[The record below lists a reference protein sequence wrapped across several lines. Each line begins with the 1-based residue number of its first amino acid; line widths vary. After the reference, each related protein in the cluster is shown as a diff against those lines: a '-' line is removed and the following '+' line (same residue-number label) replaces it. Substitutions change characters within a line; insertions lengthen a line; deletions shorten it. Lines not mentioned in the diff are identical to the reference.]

1 MAYYKVGPDN
11 STFFSKRTTWELLD
25 AINVAVDGDII
36 EVANSYY
43 YESDN
48 SIRIDKSISIIGE
61 IVKSENNQKLP
72 TIYTGIFISNGAH
85 VTIKN
90 LILRRDREKANVV
103 NIKEKS
109 TFIGENLL
117 IANTIEEGELYPVI
131 YCDSSNLELNDIH
144 LLENHLDK
152 HKLYGNNSEINIYNS
167 LLKSTVYIEDC
178 SLSLSET
185 NFEDIPEKTSA
196 IYSKNSEVE
205 IDSCEFSNG
214 LKFEKS
220 NLHITN
226 TTIKTD
232 DANAIIIKNKSTAKI
247 VNCIFSNKSENYPC
261 CFIDD
266 SNLTVNATTITQ
278 PNYYAALRCENANIN
293 ISRIHTSS
301 IKSSSSNIVI
311 SDYSTIEEGIYL
323 YNNTKISGNKIYILG
338 KNNGK
343 VNLYAE
349 NKSNISLDIINFGI
363 PSSPTVK
370 IERNVDF
377 NVNTL
382 NFLKFNEETQ
392 NFYLNDNNQYIIL
405 DKEVDIDYFGE
416 KTAFE
421 KLEEMIGLERV
432 KSEVK
437 EFIAMAQMNKMRS
450 DKGLPT
456 SSLTLH
462 SLFLGN
468 PGTGKTTVARLIGKL
483 LYEKGLITSDT
494 FIETSRVNLVG
505 RYVGETAIKTR
516 EVLESALGGVLFID
530 EAYTLSTGG
539 EKDFGIEAINEILK
553 FMEDYRQNIV
563 IIFAGYTAD
572 MMNFLKSN
580 EGLRSRI
587 PNDFN
592 FEDYTIDQLIQIG
605 LNDLKSQSYKIDEE
619 LYKDYVIHNYNLSN
633 DNSNGRWIR
642 NQNERLT
649 KKLALRILFEN
660 NTDINTITLEDI
672 EQAKEQK
679 GD

>member
-25 AINVAVDGDII
+25 AIDVVVDGDII
-36 EVANSYY
+36 EIANSYY

-48 SIRIDKSISIIGE
+48 SIKIDKSISIIGE
-61 IVKSENNQKLP
+61 IVESENNQKLP
-72 TIYTGIFISNGAH
+72 IIHTGIFISNGAH

-90 LILRRDREKANVV
+90 LILRRDREKVNVV
-103 NIKEKS
+103 NIKENS

-117 IANTIEEGELYPVI
+117 IENTVEIGEMYPI
-131 YCDSSNLELNDIH
+131 IFSDCSTLELNDIH
-144 LLENHLDK
+144 LSENHLDK
-152 HKLYGNNSEINIYNS
+152 HKLYANNSKININYS
-167 LLKSTVYIEDC
+167 LLKSTVHIDNC

-185 NFEDIPEKTSA
+185 DFEDIPENTTA
-196 IYSKNSEVE
+196 IYSESSEVE
-205 IDSCEFSNG
+205 IDNCEFSNRLYFG
-214 LKFEKS
+214 KS

-226 TTIKTD
+226 TTIKTED
-232 DANAIIIKNKSTAKI
+232 TNAINIKNKSTVKI
-247 VNCIFSNKSENYPC
+247 ENSLFSNKSENYPC
-261 CFIDD
+261 CYIEESDLMTDSSTFI
-266 SNLTVNATTITQ
+266 Q
-278 PNYYAALRCENANIN
+278 PNNTAALYCKNANIN
-293 ISRIHTSS
+293 ISKIHTSS
-301 IKSSSSNIVI
+301 IQSSSSNIVI

-323 YNNTKISGNKIYILG
+323 YNNTKISGSEIYILG
-338 KNNGK
+338 KDNGK
-343 VNLYAE
+343 VNLYAN
-349 NKSNISLDIINFGI
+349 NKSSININTINFGK
-363 PSSPTVK
+363 PSSPNVK

-377 NVNTL
+377 NFNTL
-382 NFLKFNEETQ
+382 NFLQFNEESQ
-392 NFYLNDNNQYIIL
+392 DFYLNENDQYIIL
-405 DKEVDIDYFGE
+405 DKEVDISYFGE

-553 FMEDYRQNIV
+553 FMEDHRQNIV
-563 IIFAGYTAD
+563 IIFAGYTSD

-605 LNDLKSQSYKIDEE
+605 LNDLKSQSYIVDEE
-619 LYKDYVIHNYNLSN
+619 LYKDYIIHNYNLSD

-649 KKLALRILFEN
+649 KKLTLRILFEN

-672 EQAKEQK
+672 EQAKDQK
-679 GD
+679 GY

>member
-36 EVANSYY
+36 EVDNSYVY
-43 YESDN
+43 N
-48 SIRIDKSISIIGE
+48 SENIISINKSISIIGKVDE
-61 IVKSENNQKLP
+61 SENSQLRSIIINR
-72 TIYTGIFISNGAH
+72 IHIDNGVT

-90 LILRRDREKANVV
+90 FIISID
-103 NIKEKS
+103 KEKINAITIRDKS
-109 TFIGENLL
+109 TLIGENLF
-117 IANTIEEGELYPVI
+117 IENTSKKDKLYPIIGCVN
-131 YCDSSNLELNDIH
+131 SNLKLIETSILAN
-144 LLENHLDK
+144 NLDSLAIYAK
-152 HKLYGNNSEINIYNS
+152 DSNLNIYDSDFEAKLEIENS
-167 LLKSTVYIEDC
+167 TLFMSNTD
-178 SLSLSET
+178 
-185 NFEDIPEKTSA
+185 FENIPQNRSA
-196 IYSKNSEVE
+196 IYTTGSEVK
-205 IDSCEFSNG
+205 IDSCEFSNR
-214 LKFEKS
+214 LNFEKS

-226 TTIKTD
+226 TTIKIEDT
-232 DANAIIIKNKSTAKI
+232 NAINIKNKSTAKI
-247 VNCIFSNKSENYPC
+247 ENCIFSNKSEDYPC
-261 CFIDD
+261 CFIED

-278 PNYYAALRCENANIN
+278 PNYYAALCCKNANIN

-301 IKSSSSNIVI
+301 IKSSSSNIII

-323 YNNTKISGNKIYILG
+323 YNNTKISGNEISILG
-338 KNNGK
+338 KENGK
-343 VNLYAE
+343 INLYAE
-349 NKSNISLDIINFGI
+349 NKSNININIINFGK
-363 PSSPTVK
+363 PTSPTVK
-370 IERNVDF
+370 IERNVNF
-377 NVNTL
+377 NFNTL
-382 NFLKFNEETQ
+382 NFLQFNEETQ
-392 NFYLNDNNQYIIL
+392 DFYLNDNNQHIIL
-405 DKEVDIDYFGE
+405 DKEVDISYFGE

-421 KLEEMIGLERV
+421 KLEEMIGLECV

-553 FMEDYRQNIV
+553 FMEDHRQNIV
-563 IIFAGYTAD
+563 IIFAGYTSD

-649 KKLALRILFEN
+649 KKLALRILFEKDP
-660 NTDINTITLEDI
+660 DIHTITLNDI
-672 EQAKEQK
+672 EEAKE
-679 GD
+679 

>member
-25 AINVAVDGDII
+25 AINVAEDGDII
-36 EVANSYY
+36 EITNSYY
-43 YESDN
+43 YESDI
-48 SIRIDKSISIIGE
+48 SIKIDKNISIIGE
-61 IVKSENNQKLP
+61 IVGPENNQKLP
-72 TIYTGIFISNGAH
+72 IIHTGIFVSNGSH

-90 LILRRDREKANVV
+90 LILRRDREKVNVV
-103 NIKEKS
+103 NIKENS

-117 IANTIEEGELYPVI
+117 IANTVEEGELYPVI
-131 YCDSSNLELNDIH
+131 YCDCSNLELNDIH
-144 LLENHLDK
+144 LSENHLDK
-152 HKLYGNNSEINIYNS
+152 HKLYANNSKINIYNS
-167 LLKSTVYIEDC
+167 LLKSTVYIENC

-185 NFEDIPEKTSA
+185 DFEDIPEKTTA
-196 IYSKNSEVE
+196 IYSESSKVE
-205 IDSCEFSNG
+205 IGNCEFSNR
-214 LKFEKS
+214 LYFKKS
-220 NLHITN
+220 SLHVTN
-226 TTIKTD
+226 ITIKTD
-232 DANAIIIKNKSTAKI
+232 DTNAIVIANKSTAKI
-247 VNCIFSNKSENYPC
+247 ENCMFSNKSEKSPC
-261 CFIDD
+261 CFIED
-266 SNLTVNATTITQ
+266 SNLTVNTTTITQ
-278 PNYYAALRCENANIN
+278 PNNTAALYCKNANIN
-293 ISRIHTSS
+293 VSRIHTSS
-301 IKSSSSNIVI
+301 IQSSSSNIVI
-311 SDYSTIEEGIYL
+311 SDYSTIEEGVYL
-323 YNNTKISGNKIYILG
+323 YNNTKISGSEISILG
-338 KNNGK
+338 KENGK
-343 VNLYAE
+343 VNFFAD
-349 NKSNISLDIINFGI
+349 NKSNINLDIINFGI

-377 NVNTL
+377 NVNIL
-382 NFLKFNEETQ
+382 NFLQFNEETQ
-392 NFYLNDNNQYIIL
+392 DFYLNDNNQHIIL
-405 DKEVDIDYFGE
+405 DKEVDISYFGE

-450 DKGLPT
+450 DKGLET
-456 SSLTLH
+456 SHLTLH

-483 LYEKGLITSDT
+483 LYEKGLISSEK
-494 FIETSRVNLVG
+494 FVETSRVNLVAPYIG
-505 RYVGETAIKTR
+505 QTAIKTR

-553 FMEDYRQNIV
+553 FMEDHRQNIV
-563 IIFAGYTAD
+563 IIFAGYTSD

-592 FEDYTIDQLIQIG
+592 FEDYTIEQLIQIG
-605 LNDLKSQSYKIDEE
+605 LNDLKNQSYKIDEE
-619 LYKDYVIHNYNLSN
+619 IYKDFVIHNYNLSN

-660 NTDINTITLEDI
+660 NPDINTITSEDI
-672 EQAKEQK
+672 EQAKYQK

>member
-11 STFFSKRTTWELLD
+11 SSFFSKRTTWELLD
-25 AINVAVDGDII
+25 AINVAEDGDII
-36 EVANSYY
+36 EVDNSYVY
-43 YESDN
+43 N
-48 SIRIDKSISIIGE
+48 SENAISINKSISIIGKVDE
-61 IVKSENNQKLP
+61 SENSQLQPIIINQ
-72 TIYTGIFISNGAH
+72 IHIDNGVT

-90 LILRRDREKANVV
+90 FSISINKEKANAIT
-103 NIKEKS
+103 IKDKS
-109 TFIGENLL
+109 ALIGENLF
-117 IANTIEEGELYPVI
+117 IENTSKKDKLSPIIGCVN
-131 YCDSSNLELNDIH
+131 SNL
-144 LLENHLDK
+144 
-152 HKLYGNNSEINIYNS
+152 KLIETSILANN
-167 LLKSTVYIEDC
+167 
-178 SLSLSET
+178 LSV
-185 NFEDIPEKTSA
+185 SA
-196 IYSKNSEVE
+196 IYARDSNLNIYDSSFEAKLEIENSTLFISNTDFENIPQNQIAINTNGSEVKV
-205 IDSCEFSNG
+205 DSCKFSNK
-214 LKFEKS
+214 LNFEKS
-220 NLHITN
+220 NLHVTN

-232 DANAIIIKNKSTAKI
+232 DTNAISIKNKSTVKI
-247 VNCIFSNKSENYPC
+247 ENSLFSNKSEKYPC
-261 CFIDD
+261 CYVEE
-266 SNLTVNATTITQ
+266 SNLTTNSSTFIQ
-278 PNYYAALRCENANIN
+278 PNNTVTLYCKNANIN

-301 IKSSSSNIVI
+301 IYSRSSSIII
-311 SDYSTIEEGIYL
+311 SDYSTIEEGVYL
-323 YNNTKISGNKIYILG
+323 YENTKISGREISILG
-338 KNNGK
+338 KENGK
-343 VNLYAE
+343 VNFFADS
-349 NKSNISLDIINFGI
+349 KSNIDLDIINFGI

-382 NFLKFNEETQ
+382 NFLQFNEKIQ
-392 NFYLNDNNQYIIL
+392 DFYLNDNNQHIIL
-405 DKEVDIDYFGE
+405 DKEVDISYFGE

-483 LYEKGLITSDT
+483 LHEKGLITSDT

-505 RYVGETAIKTR
+505 RYIGETAIKTR

-553 FMEDYRQNIV
+553 FMEDHRQNIV
-563 IIFAGYTAD
+563 IIFAGYTSD

-592 FEDYTIDQLIQIG
+592 FEDYTIEQLIQIG
-605 LNDLKSQSYKIDEE
+605 LNDLKNQSYKIDEE
-619 LYKDYVIHNYNLSN
+619 LYKDFIIHNYNLSN

-660 NTDINTITLEDI
+660 NPDINTITSEDI
-672 EQAKEQK
+672 KQAKYQK

>member
-36 EVANSYY
+36 EVDNSYVY
-43 YESDN
+43 N
-48 SIRIDKSISIIGE
+48 SENIISINKSISIIGKVDE
-61 IVKSENNQKLP
+61 SENSQLRSIIINR
-72 TIYTGIFISNGAH
+72 IHIDNGVT

-90 LILRRDREKANVV
+90 FIISID
-103 NIKEKS
+103 KEKINAITIRDKS
-109 TFIGENLL
+109 TLIGENLF
-117 IANTIEEGELYPVI
+117 IENTSKKDKLYPIIGCVN
-131 YCDSSNLELNDIH
+131 SNLKLIETSILAN
-144 LLENHLDK
+144 NLDSLAIYAK
-152 HKLYGNNSEINIYNS
+152 DSNLNIYDSDFEAKLEIENS
-167 LLKSTVYIEDC
+167 TLFMSNTD
-178 SLSLSET
+178 
-185 NFEDIPEKTSA
+185 FENIPQNRSA
-196 IYSKNSEVE
+196 IYTTGSEVK
-205 IDSCEFSNG
+205 IDSCEFSNR
-214 LKFEKS
+214 LNFEKS

-226 TTIKTD
+226 TTIKIEDT
-232 DANAIIIKNKSTAKI
+232 NAINIKNKSTAKI
-247 VNCIFSNKSENYPC
+247 ENCIFSNKSEDYPC
-261 CFIDD
+261 CFIED

-278 PNYYAALRCENANIN
+278 PNYYAALCCKNANIN

-301 IKSSSSNIVI
+301 IKSSSSNIII

-323 YNNTKISGNKIYILG
+323 YNNTKISGNEISILG
-338 KNNGK
+338 KENGK
-343 VNLYAE
+343 INLYAE
-349 NKSNISLDIINFGI
+349 NKSNININIINFGK
-363 PSSPTVK
+363 PTFPTVK
-370 IERNVDF
+370 IERNVNF
-377 NVNTL
+377 NFNTL
-382 NFLKFNEETQ
+382 NFLQFNEETQ
-392 NFYLNDNNQYIIL
+392 DFYLNDNNQHIIL
-405 DKEVDIDYFGE
+405 DKEVDISYFGE

-421 KLEEMIGLERV
+421 KLEEMIGLECV

-553 FMEDYRQNIV
+553 FMEDHRQNIV
-563 IIFAGYTAD
+563 IIFAGYTSD

-649 KKLALRILFEN
+649 KKLALRILFEKDP
-660 NTDINTITLEDI
+660 DIHTITLNDI
-672 EQAKEQK
+672 EEAKE
-679 GD
+679 

>member
-1 MAYYKVGPDN
+1 MK
-11 STFFSKRTTWELLD
+11 
-25 AINVAVDGDII
+25 
-36 EVANSYY
+36 
-43 YESDN
+43 
-48 SIRIDKSISIIGE
+48 
-61 IVKSENNQKLP
+61 EN
-72 TIYTGIFISNGAH
+72 
-85 VTIKN
+85 
-90 LILRRDREKANVV
+90 
-103 NIKEKS
+103 S

-117 IANTIEEGELYPVI
+117 IANTVEEGELYPVI
-131 YCDSSNLELNDIH
+131 YCECSNLELNDVH
-144 LLENHLDK
+144 LSESNLDNNR
-152 HKLYGNNSEINIYNS
+152 LYAKDS
-167 LLKSTVYIEDC
+167 KVYIYDSILEARVKIDNGDF
-178 SLSLSET
+178 LVFNT
-185 NFEDIPEKTSA
+185 DFENIPQNSSA
-196 IYSKNSEVE
+196 IYATGSEVK
-205 IDSCEFSNG
+205 IDSCEFSNR
-214 LKFEKS
+214 LNFEKS

-226 TTIKTD
+226 STIKIEDT
-232 DANAIIIKNKSTAKI
+232 NAIVIKNKSTAKI
-247 VNCIFSNKSENYPC
+247 ENCIFSNKSEKYSC
-261 CFIDD
+261 CHIEE
-266 SNLTVNATTITQ
+266 SNMTVNATTITQ
-278 PNYYAALRCENANIN
+278 PNNYASLFCENANIN
-293 ISRIHTSS
+293 ISRIHSSS
-301 IKSSSSNIVI
+301 IKSRSSNIVI
-311 SDYSTIEEGIYL
+311 SDYSIIEEGIYL
-323 YNNTKISGNKIYILG
+323 YNNTNISGSEVSILG
-338 KNNGK
+338 KENGK
-343 VNLYAE
+343 VNFFADD
-349 NKSNISLDIINFGI
+349 KSNINLDIINFGM

-382 NFLKFNEETQ
+382 NFLQFNEETQ

-405 DKEVDIDYFGE
+405 DKEVDISYFGE

-553 FMEDYRQNIV
+553 FMEDHRQNIV
-563 IIFAGYTAD
+563 IIFAGYTSD

-605 LNDLKSQSYKIDEE
+605 LNDLKSQSYIVDEE

>member
-1 MAYYKVGPDN
+1 MVYYKVGPDN

-25 AINVAVDGDII
+25 AIDAAVDGDII

-61 IVKSENNQKLP
+61 IVEQENNQKLP
-72 TIYTGIFISNGAH
+72 IIHTGIIISNGAH

-90 LILRRDREKANVV
+90 LILRRDREKVNVV
-103 NIKEKS
+103 YMKENS

-117 IANTIEEGELYPVI
+117 IANTVEEGELYPVI
-131 YCDSSNLELNDIH
+131 YCECSNLELNDVH
-144 LLENHLDK
+144 LSESNLDNNR
-152 HKLYGNNSEINIYNS
+152 LYAKDS
-167 LLKSTVYIEDC
+167 KVYIYDSILEARVKIDNGDF
-178 SLSLSET
+178 LVFNT
-185 NFEDIPEKTSA
+185 DFENIPQNSSA
-196 IYSKNSEVE
+196 IYATGSEVK
-205 IDSCEFSNG
+205 IDSCEFSNR
-214 LKFEKS
+214 LNFEKS

-226 TTIKTD
+226 STIKIEDT
-232 DANAIIIKNKSTAKI
+232 NAIVIKNKSTAKI
-247 VNCIFSNKSENYPC
+247 ENCIFSNKSEKYSC
-261 CFIDD
+261 CHIEE
-266 SNLTVNATTITQ
+266 SNMTVNATTITQ
-278 PNYYAALRCENANIN
+278 PNNYASLFCENANIN
-293 ISRIHTSS
+293 ISRIHSSS
-301 IKSSSSNIVI
+301 IKSRSSNIVI
-311 SDYSTIEEGIYL
+311 SDYSIIEEGIYL
-323 YNNTKISGNKIYILG
+323 YNNTNISGSEVSILG
-338 KNNGK
+338 KENGK
-343 VNLYAE
+343 VNFFADD
-349 NKSNISLDIINFGI
+349 KSNINLDIINFGM

-382 NFLKFNEETQ
+382 NFLQFNEETQ

-405 DKEVDIDYFGE
+405 DKEVDISYFGE

-483 LYEKGLITSDT
+483 LYEKGLITSDK

-553 FMEDYRQNIV
+553 FMEDHRQNIV
-563 IIFAGYTAD
+563 IIFAGYTSD

-605 LNDLKSQSYKIDEE
+605 LNDLKSQSYIVDEE

>member
-25 AINVAVDGDII
+25 AIDVAVDGDII

-61 IVKSENNQKLP
+61 IVEQENNQKLP
-72 TIYTGIFISNGAH
+72 IIHTGIIISNGAH

-90 LILRRDREKANVV
+90 LILRRDREKVNVV
-103 NIKEKS
+103 YMKENS

-117 IANTIEEGELYPVI
+117 IANTVEEGELYPVI
-131 YCDSSNLELNDIH
+131 YCECSNLELNDVH
-144 LLENHLDK
+144 LSESNLDNNR
-152 HKLYGNNSEINIYNS
+152 LYAKDS
-167 LLKSTVYIEDC
+167 KVYIYDSILEARVKIDNGDF
-178 SLSLSET
+178 LVFNT
-185 NFEDIPEKTSA
+185 DFENIPQNSSA
-196 IYSKNSEVE
+196 IYTTGSEVK
-205 IDSCEFSNG
+205 IDSCEFSNT
-214 LKFEKS
+214 LNFEKS

-226 TTIKTD
+226 TTIKTED
-232 DANAIIIKNKSTAKI
+232 TNAINIKNKSTVKI
-247 VNCIFSNKSENYPC
+247 ENSLFSNKSENYPC
-261 CFIDD
+261 CYIEESDLTTDSSTFI
-266 SNLTVNATTITQ
+266 Q
-278 PNYYAALRCENANIN
+278 PNNTATLYCKNANIN
-293 ISRIHTSS
+293 ISKIHTSS
-301 IKSSSSNIVI
+301 IHSSSSNIVI
-311 SDYSTIEEGIYL
+311 NDYSTIEEGIYL
-323 YNNTKISGNKIYILG
+323 YNNTKISGSEIYILG
-338 KNNGK
+338 KENGK
-343 VNLYAE
+343 VNFFAD
-349 NKSNISLDIINFGI
+349 NKSNINISIINFGM

-382 NFLKFNEETQ
+382 NFLQFNEETQ

-405 DKEVDIDYFGE
+405 DKEVDISYFGE

-553 FMEDYRQNIV
+553 FMEDHRQNIV
-563 IIFAGYTAD
+563 IIFAGYTSD

>member
-48 SIRIDKSISIIGE
+48 SISIDKSISIIGE
-61 IVKSENNQKLP
+61 IVGQENNQKLP
-72 TIYTGIFISNGAH
+72 IIHTGISVSNGAH

-90 LILRRDREKANVV
+90 LIFRRDREKVNVV
-103 NIKEKS
+103 NIRENS

-117 IANTIEEGELYPVI
+117 IENTVEEGELYPVI
-131 YCDSSNLELNDIH
+131 YCDCSNLELNDVH
-144 LLENHLDK
+144 LSESNLDNNR
-152 HKLYGNNSEINIYNS
+152 LYAKDS
-167 LLKSTVYIEDC
+167 KVYIYDSILEAMVKIDNGVF
-178 SLSLSET
+178 LVFNT
-185 NFEDIPEKTSA
+185 DFENILQNLSA
-196 IYSKNSEVE
+196 IYTTGSEVK
-205 IDSCEFSNG
+205 IDSCEFCNR
-214 LKFEKS
+214 LNFEKS

-226 TTIKTD
+226 TTIKTED
-232 DANAIIIKNKSTAKI
+232 TNAINIKNKSTVKI
-247 VNCIFSNKSENYPC
+247 ENSLFSNKSENYPC
-261 CFIDD
+261 FFIED
-266 SNLTVNATTITQ
+266 SNLTVNTTTITQ
-278 PNYYAALRCENANIN
+278 PNNDAALSCKNAKIN
-293 ISRIHTSS
+293 ISKIHTSS
-301 IKSSSSNIVI
+301 IESSYSNIVI

-338 KNNGK
+338 KENGK
-343 VNLYAE
+343 VNFFAN
-349 NKSNISLDIINFGI
+349 NKSNINLDIINFGI

>member
-1 MAYYKVGPDN
+1 MAYYKVGHDN

-36 EVANSYY
+36 EIANSYY

-48 SIRIDKSISIIGE
+48 SITIDKSISIIGE
-61 IVKSENNQKLP
+61 IVGQENNQKLP
-72 TIYTGIFISNGAH
+72 IIHAGLVISNGAH

-90 LILRRDREKANVV
+90 LIFRRDREKVNVV
-103 NIKEKS
+103 NIRENS

-117 IANTIEEGELYPVI
+117 IENTVEEGELYPVI
-131 YCDSSNLELNDIH
+131 YCDCSNLELNDVH
-144 LLENHLDK
+144 LSESNLDNNR
-152 HKLYGNNSEINIYNS
+152 LYAKDS
-167 LLKSTVYIEDC
+167 KVYIYDSILEAMVKIDNGDF
-178 SLSLSET
+178 LVFNT
-185 NFEDIPEKTSA
+185 DFENIPQNLSA
-196 IYSKNSEVE
+196 IYTTGSEVK
-205 IDSCEFSNG
+205 IDSCEFSNR
-214 LKFEKS
+214 LNFEKS
-220 NLHITN
+220 NLHVTN

-232 DANAIIIKNKSTAKI
+232 DANSIIIKNKSTVKI
-247 VNCIFSNKSENYPC
+247 ENSLFSNKSENYPC
-261 CFIDD
+261 CYVEE
-266 SNLTVNATTITQ
+266 SNLTVNTTTITQ
-278 PNYYAALRCENANIN
+278 PNYYAALCCKNADIN

-323 YNNTKISGNKIYILG
+323 YNNTKISGDEISILG
-338 KNNGK
+338 KENGRI
-343 VNLYAE
+343 NLYAE
-349 NKSNISLDIINFGI
+349 NKSNININIINFGK
-363 PSSPTVK
+363 PTSPTVK
-370 IERNVDF
+370 IERNVNF
-377 NVNTL
+377 NFNTL
-382 NFLKFNEETQ
+382 NFLQFNEETQ
-392 NFYLNDNNQYIIL
+392 DFYLNDNNQHIIL
-405 DKEVDIDYFGE
+405 DKEVDISYFGE

-437 EFIAMAQMNKMRS
+437 EFIAMAQMNKMRAN
-450 DKGLPT
+450 KGLET

-483 LYEKGLITSDT
+483 LYEKGLISSEK
-494 FIETSRVNLVG
+494 FVETSRVNLMAPYIG
-505 RYVGETAIKTR
+505 QTAIKTR

-539 EKDFGIEAINEILK
+539 EKDFGLEAINEILK
-553 FMEDYRQNIV
+553 FMEDHRQDIV
-563 IIFAGYTAD
+563 IIFAGYTSD
-572 MMNFLKSN
+572 MMNFLKTN

-592 FEDYTIDQLIQIG
+592 FEDYTTDQLIQIG
-605 LNDLKSQSYKIDEE
+605 FNELESQSYKIDKG
-619 LYKDYVIHNYNLSN
+619 LYADFIKHNYNLSN

-649 KKLALRILFEN
+649 KKLALRILFEKDP
-660 NTDINTITLEDI
+660 DIHTITLNDI
-672 EQAKEQK
+672 EEAKE
-679 GD
+679 